1 MDRPE
6 AERYIEA
13 VGRLAQIGVNWIT
26 TDLPHPNRAAYL
38 EAVHWFA
45 EEVVKRF

>member
-1 MDRPE
+1 MDRLE

-13 VGRLAQIGVNWIT
+13 VGRLTEIGVNWIN
-26 TDLPHPNRAAYL
+26 TDLPHPNRTAYL
-38 EAVHWFA
+38 QAVHWFA

>member
-1 MDRPE
+1 MDRLE

-13 VGRLAQIGVNWIT
+13 VGRLTQIGVNWIT
-26 TDLPHPNRAAYL
+26 TDLPHPNRGVYL

-45 EEVVKRF
+45 EEVMKRF